1 MNIFF
6 VILHNF
12 QFNSTFFKK
21 KVLDITS
28 CIPELTVKIFLMGKK
43 SALSSTLSFI
53 HAVRYLNRGF
63 SDFSFLVI

>member
-21 KVLDITS
+21 EG
-28 CIPELTVKIFLMGKK
+28 IPELTVKIFLMGKK